1 MHTKNLK
8 NKLHIF
14 IAAISIFFIIIDTG
28 GWSNLRFVGFLFI
41 IITFLYRFNL
51 RNIIK
56 KDIDIF
62 LAILLFISIFPSLFF
77 PNSSN
82 QDFSLGVSQVL
93 PIFLYPLL
101 LILIQLR
108 ESQYN
113 EIVSTL
119 TNTFSTVIIVFYIL
133 RVFDIGIAN
142 NFAELLDAERE
153 AGFFDHKSN
162 ILGVYL
168 PVVYFKPTL
177 LLVPLG
183 LYCLIIN
190 KKVSFYL
197 ALAALFI
204 APSRTGFLILLL
216 FYCAKHFR
224 EFSFTF
230 KAVMSLV
237 LFVSINFILS
247 FIDLDNLMFGLSVRL
262 EHLFSLMKLSINF
275 ESIILGQ
282 GPGTSFF
289 SSGFNK
295 MTDGVELSQLE
306 FIRRHGV
313 LGFFFLILI
322 WAKAA
327 YSNRLWRQ
335 PILAYWIVS
344 MSNPVLAVFFSF
356 VLLAVILSKKR
367 GV

>member
-1 MHTKNLK
+1 MHTKNFK

-14 IAAISIFFIIIDTG
+14 ITAISIFFIIIDTG
-28 GWSNLRFVGFLFI
+28 GWSNLRFLGLLFI
-41 IITFLYRFNL
+41 LISFFYRFNL

-56 KDIDIF
+56 KDIDLF
-62 LAILLFISIFPSLFF
+62 LAILLFLAIFPSLLS
-77 PNSSN
+77 PNISN

-101 LILIQLR
+101 LILIHLR
-108 ESQYN
+108 ESQYD

-133 RVFDIGIAN
+133 RLLDVSIVN
-142 NFAELLDAERE
+142 SFAELLDAERE
-153 AGFFDHKSN
+153 AGFFDYKSN

-190 KKVSFYL
+190 KKLAFYC

-204 APSRTGFLILLL
+204 APSRTGFLVLLL
-216 FYCAKHFR
+216 FYFAKHFR
-224 EFSFTF
+224 EFSFTS
-230 KAVMSLV
+230 KALMTFF
-237 LFVSINFILS
+237 LFLSINFILS
-247 FIDLDNLMFGLSVRL
+247 FIDLENLMFGLSVRL

-275 ESIILGQ
+275 ESIIFGQ

-313 LGFFFLILI
+313 LGFFCLVLI
-322 WAKAA
+322 WVKAA

-356 VLLAVILSKKR
+356 VLLAVILSKNR